1 MSDEFTAL
9 VAEERDGQTTAS
21 VQSVPHDRLPE
32 GDVLVRVAY
41 SSVNY
46 KDALALTGKGKI
58 IRSFPMVPG
67 IDFSGTVEVS
77 NSPAFHPGDEVVLTG
92 WGVGERHWG
101 GFAQMARVRSDWLVP
116 LPPGLTLQQAMG
128 IGTAGFTAMLSV
140 MALEDAGLRTGGRE
154 VVVTGA
160 TGGVGSI
167 AVALLAKLGYD
178 VVAVTGKAEA
188 ADYLHGLGARQI
200 VGREEVQPAGGPLA
214 SERWAGAVDTVG
226 GDTLAGV
233 IRALARAGAVAAC
246 GNAGGAA
253 LTTTVLPFI
262 LRGVSLLGIDS
273 VMCPQGRRRRAWQRL
288 SADLPRE
295 ALERA
300 TRVIPL
306 CDVLAASDDL
316 LSGRSHGR
324 TVVDVNA

>member
-1 MSDEFTAL
+1 MSEEFSAL
-9 VAEERDGQTTAS
+9 VAEERDGQTTVS
-21 VQSVPHDRLPE
+21 LQSLARERLPQ

-41 SSVNY
+41 SSLNY

-67 IDFSGTVEVS
+67 IDFSGTVES
-77 NSPAFHPGDEVVLTG
+77 SDSPAFHPGDEVVLTG
-92 WGVGERHWG
+92 WGVGERHSG

-116 LPPGLTLQQAMG
+116 LPPGLTLQQAME
-128 IGTAGFTAMLSV
+128 IGTAGFTAMLCV

-167 AVALLAKLGYD
+167 AVAILAKLGYD
-178 VVAVTGKAEA
+178 AVAVTGKSEMG
-188 ADYLHGLGARQI
+188 DYLRALGAKQI
-200 VGREEVQPAGGPLA
+200 ISREEAQPVGGPLA

-233 IRALARAGAVAAC
+233 IRALARAGAVASC
-246 GNAGGAA
+246 GNAGGAE
-253 LTTTVLPFI
+253 LNTTVLPFI

-273 VMCPQGRRRRAWQRL
+273 AMCPQGRRRRAWQRL
-288 SADLPRE
+288 AADLPRE
-295 ALERA
+295 
-300 TRVIPL
+300 
-306 CDVLAASDDL
+306 VLARASRVVPLRDVPAAAGEML
-316 LSGRSHGR
+316 QGKSHGR
-324 TVVDVNA
+324 TAVDVHA

>member
-1 MSDEFTAL
+1 MSDEFNAL
-9 VAEERDGQTTAS
+9 VAEERDGQTTWS
-21 VQSVPHDRLPE
+21 LQSVPRDHLPE

-41 SSVNY
+41 SSLNY

-67 IDFSGTVEVS
+67 IDFSGTVESS

-116 LPPGLTLQQAMG
+116 LPPGLTLLQAMG

-154 VVVTGA
+154 IVVTGA
-160 TGGVGSI
+160 TGGVGS
-167 AVALLAKLGYD
+167 VALAVLAKLGYD

-188 ADYLHGLGARQI
+188 TEYLRDLGAKQI

-226 GDTLAGV
+226 GDALAGV
-233 IRALARAGAVAAC
+233 LRALARGAAVASC
-246 GNAGGAA
+246 GNAGGVA
-253 LTTTVLPFI
+253 LNTTVLPFI

-288 SADLPRE
+288 SADLPRG

-300 TRVIPL
+300 MRVIPL
-306 CDVLAASDDL
+306 RDVGAAANDVLA
-316 LSGRSHGR
+316 GRSQGR